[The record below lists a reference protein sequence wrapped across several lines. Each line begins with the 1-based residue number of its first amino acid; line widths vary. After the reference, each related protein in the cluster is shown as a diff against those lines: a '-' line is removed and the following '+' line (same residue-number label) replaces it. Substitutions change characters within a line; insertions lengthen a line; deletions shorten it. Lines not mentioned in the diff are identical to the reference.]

1 MLYHALTTAPRLI
14 GIALVVVGIV
24 LLLSGGSLRWAE
36 RKTLVDAGPVEVTR
50 QEHHAVTLPP
60 LVGLVSLAAG
70 ILLVVLPGR
79 TTR

>member
-1 MLYHALTTAPRLI
+1 VTIPAHRLI
-14 GIALVVVGIV
+14 GIALVVLGLV
-24 LLLSGGSLRWAE
+24 LLLSGGGLRWTE

-60 LVGLVSLAAG
+60 LVGFVSLAAG
-70 ILLVVLPGR
+70 IVLIVLPSR

>member
-1 MLYHALTTAPRLI
+1 MTIPAHRLI
-14 GIALVVVGIV
+14 GIALVVLGLV
-24 LLLSGGSLRWAE
+24 LLLSGGGLRWTE

-60 LVGLVSLAAG
+60 LVGFVSLAAG
-70 ILLVVLPGR
+70 IVLIVLPSR